1 MDMMRFT
8 VAPGFDIKCD
18 ILVPCLLG
26 LRRAFQ
32 PFDQFARELFRAHAR
47 RDLIDPVAFPTI
59 VGAGLRVQGIPTT
72 GVRWCKEFNQKG
84 IFTGAQLSYTFRP
97 RRRPKHFRGNEK
109 NITMPSRPWHPLI
122 TKWRDFS
129 SPITE
134 LEFVTNAAHWDYQR
148 DRIYVRTSLQR
159 ALRHQA
165 RAEKLTLIRT

>member
-1 MDMMRFT
+1 MPLKRSSLAAIFSPFRESDPAAPKTIKLEPTATQQGQPMDMMRFT

-72 GVRWCKEFNQKG
+72 GVRWCSGTG
-84 IFTGAQLSYTFRP
+84 I
-97 RRRPKHFRGNEK
+97 
-109 NITMPSRPWHPLI
+109 PL
-122 TKWRDFS
+122 
-129 SPITE
+129 P
-134 LEFVTNAAHWDYQR
+134 
-148 DRIYVRTSLQR
+148 
-159 ALRHQA
+159 
-165 RAEKLTLIRT
+165 